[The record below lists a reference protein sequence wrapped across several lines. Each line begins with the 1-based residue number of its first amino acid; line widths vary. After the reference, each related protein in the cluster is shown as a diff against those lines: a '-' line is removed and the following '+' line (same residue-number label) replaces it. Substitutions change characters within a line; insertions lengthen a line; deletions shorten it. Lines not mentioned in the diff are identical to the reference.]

1 MAMPNKVITIQSDLD
16 IVAARMAARDMA
28 KAMGFGAIDQARIA
42 TAISELARNIY
53 LYAGEGTVTVS
64 EIQQGLR
71 KGLQVVCEDQGP
83 GIEDISLVMQDGYTT
98 SKGMGMGM
106 PGAKRLM
113 DEFEIESVVGEG
125 TKITCRKWKRP

>member
-1 MAMPNKVITIQSDLD
+1 MAVPKVITIQSDLD

-28 KAMGFGAIDQARIA
+28 KSMGFGAIDQARIA

-64 EIQQGLR
+64 EVQQGVR
-71 KGLQVVCEDQGP
+71 KGIEVICEDQGP

-98 SKGMGMGM
+98 SKGMGMGL

-113 DEFEIESVVGEG
+113 DDFEVISIMNEG
-125 TKITCRKWKRP
+125 TKITCRKWKR

>member
-1 MAMPNKVITIQSDLD
+1 MAMPRIINIQSDLD

-28 KAMGFGAIDQARIA
+28 KTMGFGAIDQARIA

-64 EIQQGLR
+64 EVQQGIR

-83 GIEDISLVMQDGYTT
+83 GIDDIPLVMQDGYTT
-98 SKGMGMGM
+98 SKGMGMGL
-106 PGAKRLM
+106 PGARRLM
-113 DEFEIESVVGEG
+113 DDFELISISGQG
-125 TKITCRKWKRP
+125 TKITCRKWKR

>member
-1 MAMPNKVITIQSDLD
+1 MLMAMPKVINIQSDLD

-64 EIQQGLR
+64 EVQQGIR
-71 KGLQVVCEDQGP
+71 KGLEVICEDQGP
-83 GIEDISLVMQDGYTT
+83 GIEDISLVMTDGYTT

-106 PGAKRLM
+106 PGARRLM
-113 DEFEIESVVGEG
+113 DDFEIISIVGEG
-125 TKITCRKWKRP
+125 TKITCRKWKR

>member
-1 MAMPNKVITIQSDLD
+1 MAMPKVINIQSDLD

-64 EIQQGLR
+64 EVQQGIR
-71 KGLQVVCEDQGP
+71 KGLEVICDDQGP
-83 GIEDISLVMQDGYTT
+83 GIEDISLVMTDGYTT

-106 PGAKRLM
+106 PGARRLM
-113 DEFEIESVVGEG
+113 DDFEIISIVGEG
-125 TKITCRKWKRP
+125 TKITCRKWKR

>member
-1 MAMPNKVITIQSDLD
+1 MAMPKVINIQSDLD

-64 EIQQGLR
+64 EVQQGIR
-71 KGLQVVCEDQGP
+71 KGLEVICEDQGP
-83 GIEDISLVMQDGYTT
+83 GIADL
-98 SKGMGMGM
+98 
-106 PGAKRLM
+106 
-113 DEFEIESVVGEG
+113 
-125 TKITCRKWKRP
+125 

>member
-1 MAMPNKVITIQSDLD
+1 MAMPKVINIQSDLD

-64 EIQQGLR
+64 EVQQGIR
-71 KGLQVVCEDQGP
+71 KGLQVICEDQGP
-83 GIEDISLVMQDGYTT
+83 GIDDINLVMQDGYTT
-98 SKGMGMGM
+98 SKGMGMGL
-106 PGAKRLM
+106 PGARRLM
-113 DEFEIESVVGEG
+113 DDFEVVSVSGEG
-125 TKITCRKWKRP
+125 TTITCRKWKR

>member
-1 MAMPNKVITIQSDLD
+1 MAMPKVINIQSDLD

-64 EIQQGLR
+64 EVQQGIR
-71 KGLQVVCEDQGP
+71 KGLEVICEDQGP
-83 GIEDISLVMQDGYTT
+83 GIEDISLVMTDGYTT

-106 PGAKRLM
+106 PGARRLM
-113 DEFEIESVVGEG
+113 DDFEIISIVGEG
-125 TKITCRKWKRP
+125 TKITCRKWKR